1 MRISVGSVLLS
12 LVGMALLAGPSQAAS
27 PAVQQWELVRPD
39 GIVITDPIKI
49 NPHPSTLDGKNVVL
63 RWSGKPNGDI
73 MMKYVGDLIKRDFP
87 KANVIVSWEGQPK
100 ESLLA
105 AGWSASRDKSAKMAS
120 AILDLKPD
128 LIVGGQGD

>member
-1 MRISVGSVLLS
+1 MNISFRSMLLS
-12 LVGMALLAGPSQAAS
+12 LAGMSLLAGPAAAA
-27 PAVQQWELVRPD
+27 PAPVQQWELVRPD
-39 GIVITDPIKI
+39 GVVITEPIKI
-49 NPHPSTLDGKNVVL
+49 NPHPETLDGKTVVL

-73 MMKYVGDLIKRDFP
+73 MMKYVGELIKRDYP
-87 KANVIVSWEGQPK
+87 TAKVIVSWENQPE

-120 AILDLKPD
+120 AMLDLKPD

>member
-1 MRISVGSVLLS
+1 MRISFRTMLFS
-12 LVGMALLAGPSQAAS
+12 LMGMSLLAGPASAA
-27 PAVQQWELVRPD
+27 PAAVQQWELVRPD
-39 GIVITDPIKI
+39 GVVITEPIKI
-49 NPHPSTLDGKNVVL
+49 NPHPESLDGKNVVL

-87 KANVIVSWEGQPK
+87 KANVIVSWEDQPK

-105 AGWSASRDKSAKMAS
+105 AGWSASREKSAKMAS